1 MKYFILVI
9 VALFTMQL
17 SFGQTID
24 AAQVPAN
31 VKSSFE
37 SDFSGVNLIRWEKY
51 NGFIKYVAVF
61 DNSEKVRCRA
71 RYKEDGKGISATTYF
86 WFPNVKK
93 VPQGIKNYASS
104 KYPDYKLVGAEKE
117 MSLKDKSKYGYRV
130 KLRKG
135 GKKVTVWL
143 DENGK
148 EIDKNS
154 LSKDLITEEKIGQ

>member
-24 AAQVPAN
+24 AGQVPAN

-37 SDFSGVNLIRWEKY
+37 SDFGGVNLIRWEKY

-61 DNSEKVRCRA
+61 DNSDQIRSRA
-71 RYKEDGKGISATTYF
+71 RYKEDGKGISATTYY
-86 WFPNVKK
+86 WLKK
-93 VPQGIKNYASS
+93 VDKLPQGIKDYASS
-104 KYPDYKLVGAEKE
+104 KYSGYKISAAEKE
-117 MSLKDKSKYGYRV
+117 MSLQDKSKYAYRL

-135 GKKVTVWL
+135 ATKVTVYL
-143 DENGK
+143 DESGK
-148 EIDKNS
+148 ELDKNS
-154 LSKDLITEEKIGQ
+154 LSKDLTTEEKVSQ